1 MQRPTAQIPPSELFP
16 ELYAHIARSGCFPN
30 MKAIADSIPR
40 ADPAIILKNYAAET
54 VQSDDDLRAFVD
66 RWFEPPP
73 LPTEP
78 TKLDRPTM
86 LEWIDALWPH
96 LTRTTPTPA
105 PFSSLLALTNPY
117 VVPGGMFR
125 ECYYWDSY
133 FTMIGFGDGQ
143 PELREACVANL
154 AEQIDRFGF
163 VPNGSR
169 TYYLSRSQPPTFYA
183 SVATLDAEQSARAWA
198 RYLPQLLREHAYWM
212 RGEDE
217 LQPGDTNKS
226 VVVFPDG
233 AVLNRYWDDM
243 PFPRDEAA
251 HGRDVLIAAAAP
263 ERSPADVYRDIR
275 AGCASGWDFSSRWF
289 ADRKTMSS
297 IRTTSIVPVDLNALL
312 YGLEKAIEEACNLGG
327 DDTLARQFGLRAG
340 ARHQAM
346 NRWLWNDRLGIFDD
360 FDLRDQRLRDAV
372 TPASLFALFS
382 GLASDEQAVRTAMR
396 ISDDLL
402 APGGLLTTQIHTGEQ
417 WDAPNGWAPLHW
429 IAVVG
434 LKRYG
439 EDALAAEIARRW
451 VATVARVYEETGR
464 LMEKYDVVSARPG
477 GGGEYPL
484 QDGFGWTNGVTVA
497 LMTLYPELAE
507 FGDVPPCSVVAVSCD
522 D

>member
-1 MQRPTAQIPPSELFP
+1 MKSVPGQIPPSELFP

-30 MKAIADSIPR
+30 MKAIADSVPR
-40 ADPAIILKNYAAET
+40 SDPATILENYAAET
-54 VQSDDDLRAFVD
+54 FRSDDDLRRFVD

-73 LPTEP
+73 PPTAP

-86 LEWIDALWPH
+86 LEWIEALWPH
-96 LTRTTPTPA
+96 LTRITPSPA

-133 FTMIGFGDGQ
+133 FTMIGFGDDQ

-183 SVATLDAEQSARAWA
+183 SVATLDADHPANAWA
-198 RYLPQLLREHAYWM
+198 RYLPQLLGEHSYWM
-212 RGEDE
+212 RGEDD
-217 LQPGDTNKS
+217 LQPSGANKS
-226 VVVFPDG
+226 VAAFPDG
-233 AVLNRYWDDM
+233 AILNRYWDDV
-243 PFPRDEAA
+243 PLPRDEAA
-251 HGRDVLIAAAAP
+251 HGRDVSIAAAAP
-263 ERSPADVYRDIR
+263 DRLPADVYRDIR

-289 ADRKTMSS
+289 ADRKTMPS

-312 YGLEKAIEEACNLGG
+312 YGLEKAIEAACNLVG
-327 DDTLARQFGLRAG
+327 DDALARTFGLRAG

-360 FDLRDQRLRDAV
+360 FDLQHHSLRDGL
-372 TPASLFALFS
+372 TPASLFPLFS
-382 GLASDEQAVRTAMR
+382 GLASEEQAARTGMR
-396 ISDDLL
+396 IAEDLL
-402 APGGLLTTQIHTGEQ
+402 VPGGLLTTQIHTGEQ

-429 IAVVG
+429 IGVIG
-434 LKRYG
+434 LARYG
-439 EDALAAEIARRW
+439 QDALAAEIAHRW
-451 VATVARVYEETGR
+451 VATVARVYGETGR
-464 LMEKYDVVSARPG
+464 IMEKYDVMQVRPG
-477 GGGEYPL
+477 GGGEYTL

-497 LMTLYPELAE
+497 LIRLYPQLLR
-507 FGDVPPCSVVAVSCD
+507 FGHTRPSFSQDLRS
-522 D
+522 